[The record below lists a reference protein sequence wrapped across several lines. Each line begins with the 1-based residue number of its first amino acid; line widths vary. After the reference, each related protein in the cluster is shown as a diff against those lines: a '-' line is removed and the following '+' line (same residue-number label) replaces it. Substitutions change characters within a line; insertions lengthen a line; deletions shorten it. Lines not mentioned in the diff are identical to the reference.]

1 MLEYDMNDVSEKID
15 INKSTGLCDCIISYN
30 WYLFEIYSRR

>member
-1 MLEYDMNDVSEKID
+1 MLGYNMNDVSEKTD
-15 INKSTGLCDCIISYN
+15 INKSTGLCDCIISYY